1 MDNFI
6 SSSAYDEAMA
16 KALHQL
22 VDSAPINSRTKHSFH
37 ELIEFCSNAKR
48 VHTII
53 NIV

>member
-1 MDNFI
+1 MENFI

-16 KALHQL
+16 KTLHYLVNVLPMANNMRYQL
-22 VDSAPINSRTKHSFH
+22 H